1 MLKRKD
7 QRRVWNGHKMTMRIP
22 KNMPSIEKAPE
33 SIEKTQMSGGAV
45 APRNIA
51 MVVPKVQR
59 EDKKQLCRDLMAC
72 L

>member
-22 KNMPSIEKAPE
+22 KNMPAIEKAPD
-33 SIEKTQMSGGAV
+33 SIRSEKMSGGAV
-45 APRNIA
+45 APSMA
-51 MVVPKVQR
+51 KALHKPLR
-59 EDKKQLCRDLMAC
+59 EDKKQLCRDLMEC

>member
-1 MLKRKD
+1 MLRRKD

-33 SIEKTQMSGGAV
+33 AIEKTQMSGGAV
-45 APRNIA
+45 APRSMEAIISR
-51 MVVPKVQR
+51 PRR
-59 EDKKQLCRDLMAC
+59 EDKMQLCRDLMAR